1 MKSKYQEQVN
11 PLERHHDTV
20 SPEGTSAKTPLNQP
34 ETESIQVGTRIRAI
48 RKQRGLT
55 IRALAEQCQISP
67 NTLSLIEN
75 ERTSPSIRT
84 LGQLA
89 QGLCIHLAT
98 LLEPEPPGQGVV
110 YQQQGQRSITRF
122 ANGTIENL
130 GDGLPPLGAEPILVT
145 LETHLSPPEN
155 VSHAGREF
163 VYCIEGR
170 MICHIGGSQYP
181 LSAGDS
187 LLFDAS
193 IPHRWENTYPDPSH
207 LLVLFCPMDAS
218 DHPVEQHLGH

>member
-1 MKSKYQEQVN
+1 MNTKDQYLISPQDSHQDSDLPK
-11 PLERHHDTV
+11 PLRME
-20 SPEGTSAKTPLNQP
+20 N
-34 ETESIQVGTRIRAI
+34 IQLGERIRAI

-55 IRALAEQCQISP
+55 IRGLAEQCQISP

-89 QGLCIHLAT
+89 QGLGVALSAF
-98 LLEPEPPGQGVV
+98 LEPVPLGQGVV
-110 YQQQGQRSITRF
+110 YQRQGERSITHF
-122 ANGTIENL
+122 TNGTIEDL

-145 LETHLSPPEN
+145 LETLQAAADD

-170 MICHIGGSQYP
+170 VMCYIGGTPYP
-181 LSAGDS
+181 LLTGDS

-193 IPHRWENTYPDPSH
+193 IPHRWENTHSQH
-207 LLVLFCPMDAS
+207 SRLLVLFCPMDAR
-218 DHPVEQHLGH
+218 DRPVEQHLGH

>member
-1 MKSKYQEQVN
+1 MNTKDQDLLN
-11 PLERHHDTV
+11 PLESHQDAAL
-20 SPEGTSAKTPLNQP
+20 PNPP
-34 ETESIQVGTRIRAI
+34 ETGSIQLGARIRAI

-89 QGLCIHLAT
+89 QGLGVALST
-98 LLEPEPPGQGVV
+98 FLEPEPPGQGVV
-110 YQQQGQRSITRF
+110 YQRQGQRSVTRF
-122 ANGTIENL
+122 TNGTIENL
-130 GDGLPPLGAEPILVT
+130 GAGLPPLGAEPILVT
-145 LETHLSPPEN
+145 LETHQTVPDD

-170 MICHIGGSQYP
+170 VVCHIGGIRYP
-181 LSAGDS
+181 LSTGDS

-193 IPHRWENTYPDPSH
+193 IPHRWENTHSQPSH
-207 LLVLFCPMDAS
+207 LLVLFCPMDAR